1 MQRAGS
7 CLRSTCRLCDSLRRP
22 SISCANKSN
31 NSLQPL
37 IPGRIR
43 HISNGRPVTTPLLD
57 FLHPP
62 LVRDAVEYSK
72 RFNGQIRKYSNDQD
86 DDDAFPSF
94 RGWSASELERQDQS
108 HKPDMTSEQALE
120 HAAEEMF
127 SEFNA
132 TVQRSHQR
140 QFASTEVGEVVPHLS
155 SYAAKK
161 VTMNQDTEIVDSY
174 NPSLTIERQSAL
186 SAFRQIIRD
195 AMEGREQQAID
206 IYYNNDLEKV
216 LNAIEKFTFATYL
229 YRSQHRSHLEAL
241 LKLRFA
247 SRLVTPAL
255 CRLGRLDEARQ
266 NALDRLYEWNLGSE
280 PVNEMRILE
289 IHIVINEFALR
300 GDWKN
305 VIDLWENAVMAPTI
319 SNSSQIIIDQRK
331 NVVLENCL
339 VTIPNPTEWY
349 IHKAAKI
356 VSNPEASPKMLQF
369 IKTLGA
375 VLVKGFAKNREEGI
389 ALSLLRYQL
398 ETFREITQNS
408 LFWEMYA
415 LRRSGRPKAAVE
427 LYLSYRNNEFTAIE
441 HNNDYDA
448 EKGKNIKLNIQN
460 EAMASA
466 SLLNNFPILKQI
478 FEDIYTL
485 GLEPDKY
492 SYAIV
497 MHAFA
502 RHGQAHTVQE
512 LFQTYLK
519 TGREPDIYMYAELLY
534 VQVTLLDIPGV
545 EKTFELIKASGLDP
559 GYALYDMLTAAYSRT
574 LDVDG
579 AMRVFREYIKLGN
592 SPDERIIGHLISMF
606 ANRNDTEAAVE
617 MFNLFGEF
625 GINPQVVAFNQLLNA
640 YANTGDHLNAEAVIA
655 KMREFG
661 VKPDVITWTTLMK
674 LYVQRNDNI
683 AMVEV
688 LGRMRKA
695 GCQPNEVT
703 WAQLLE
709 AFARTGGPNAV
720 ANCRRVMNKIKEM
733 GMKLDVFH
741 WNAYL
746 ETTIIST
753 QDLLKMQE
761 VYDEMLDS
769 GVKPN
774 SATHGILVSAYCK
787 YGGRSGLEIAEGIM
801 TRLNSISQYL
811 DLHFD
816 KFSTNYLPPQLF
828 TPIFNQQGPK
838 LPLDQVQKVFDGYVN
853 SASSVGGS
861 PAEPDLNFLTSLL
874 NVYRQHRDIEA
885 VKRTWKAI
893 KTHADNASRSF
904 RSSGEETTTDFV
916 VPGNRYL
923 LCTPLSIYIRALSDF
938 GEMDEIDAVWDQ
950 LSQNGYDF
958 DCQSWNTRIKICL
971 VRKKHIVW
979 AFRACE
985 EVLMDGFESRLRF
998 ARKKIRNPPQH
1009 VRAKLKKREDLKTLN
1024 QIFWPIEADLLDLPP
1039 VCHLRER
1046 PYRTTRILPLSIYV
1060 I

>member
-1 MQRAGS
+1 MQ
-7 CLRSTCRLCDSLRRP
+7 LW
-22 SISCANKSN
+22 
-31 NSLQPL
+31 LQ
-37 IPGRIR
+37 
-43 HISNGRPVTTPLLD
+43 
-57 FLHPP
+57 
-62 LVRDAVEYSK
+62 
-72 RFNGQIRKYSNDQD
+72 
-86 DDDAFPSF
+86 
-94 RGWSASELERQDQS
+94 QS
-108 HKPDMTSEQALE
+108 
-120 HAAEEMF
+120 
-127 SEFNA
+127 
-132 TVQRSHQR
+132 
-140 QFASTEVGEVVPHLS
+140 
-155 SYAAKK
+155 
-161 VTMNQDTEIVDSY
+161 
-174 NPSLTIERQSAL
+174 QS
-186 SAFRQIIRD
+186 
-195 AMEGREQQAID
+195 
-206 IYYNNDLEKV
+206 
-216 LNAIEKFTFATYL
+216 
-229 YRSQHRSHLEAL
+229 
-241 LKLRFA
+241 
-247 SRLVTPAL
+247 P
-255 CRLGRLDEARQ
+255 
-266 NALDRLYEWNLGSE
+266 
-280 PVNEMRILE
+280 
-289 IHIVINEFALR
+289 
-300 GDWKN
+300 
-305 VIDLWENAVMAPTI
+305 
-319 SNSSQIIIDQRK
+319 SQIIIDQRK

-339 VTIPNPTEWY
+339 VTIPKPTEWY
-349 IHKAAKI
+349 IRKAANI
-356 VSNPEASPKMLQF
+356 LSDPEASPKMLQF
-369 IKTLGA
+369 IKILGG
-375 VLVKGFAKNREEGI
+375 VLVKGFAKNKEEGI

-398 ETFREITQNS
+398 ETFREISQNA

-441 HNNDYDA
+441 HYNDYDP
-448 EKGKNIKLNIQN
+448 ESGKNIKLNIQN

-512 LFQTYLK
+512 LFETYLK
-519 TGREPDIYMYAELLY
+519 TSRVPDIYMYAELLY

-545 EKTFELIKASGLDP
+545 EKTFELIKASGLDA
-559 GYALYDMLTAAYSRT
+559 GCVLYDMLTAAYSRT

-592 SPDERIIGHLISMF
+592 SPDERTIGHLISMF

-617 MFNLFGEF
+617 MFNLLGEF

-655 KMREFG
+655 KMRELG
-661 VKPDVITWTTLMK
+661 IKPDVTTWTTLMK
-674 LYVQRNDNI
+674 LYVQRNDNT

-688 LGRMRKA
+688 LARMRRG

-709 AFARTGGPNAV
+709 AFARTGGPNAT

-746 ETTIIST
+746 EATIIST
-753 QDLLKMQE
+753 QDLLEMQE

-811 DLHFD
+811 DLT
-816 KFSTNYLPPQLF
+816 STNSPRTTLPPQLF

-838 LPLDQVQKVFDGYVN
+838 LPLDQVQKVFDNYVN
-853 SASSVGGS
+853 SASSAGGS

-874 NVYRQHRDIEA
+874 NVYRHHQDIEA

-893 KTHADNASRSF
+893 KTHADGASRSF

-938 GEMDEIDAVWDQ
+938 DELDEIDTVWDQ
-950 LSQNGYDF
+950 LSRNGYDF

-1009 VRAKLKKREDLKTLN
+1009 VRARLKKQEDLKMLN
-1024 QIFWPIEADLLDLPP
+1024 RIFWPIEADLLDLPP
-1039 VCHLRER
+1039 LPVYAER
-1046 PYRTTRILPLSIYV
+1046 SYRTTRVLPLSIYV
-1060 I
+1060 V